1 MKNTNRK
8 DFHKSIQGKGK
19 VKVTFRGM
27 SETMPHANGLAN
39 RMSLWDM
46 CEYMILTELQGWW
59 NYNLDCDDLHKYDRK
74 EKELMNEC
82 KIEFLN

>member
-1 MKNTNRK
+1 MGNTNRK
-8 DFHKSIQGKGK
+8 DFHKWVEDGKK

-27 SETMPHANGLAN
+27 SMTFASKLAN

-46 CEYMILTELQGWW
+46 CEYMILDELQSFWDGE
-59 NYNLDCDDLHKYDRK
+59 LDLKKTNIYHKK
-74 EKELMNEC
+74 EDELINEC